1 MSSVDSTKSADLKVR
16 VEDVES
22 KEQTPLD
29 AHYDLARMIDWRM
42 LPLLGLLYSVALID
56 RTNLGIARTAG
67 MEEDLRLDIGERYSL
82 ASMIYFI
89 PYTLLQIPGNIILRW
104 LGARTWLTICV
115 VGWGFAQLG
124 MAFVTTWGYLSL
136 CRVFLGVF
144 ESGFFPSLV
153 FIITTWYKRYE
164 VQKRLAIFYLSSILV
179 GSFSSLLA
187 YGITFLKGKAD
198 LNGWQWIF
206 LLEGI
211 FTVLLGI
218 LSWLFIPDFPDKA
231 TFLNDTQRKVST
243 LLLSHETI
251 VYPVFQMI
259 LDRVEADRGDSIP
272 DAMTWAKLF
281 KHLRDPLLWAFGAS
295 ILHIYVGKLLTLSL
309 AALMFLASTVPA
321 YAIVFFVTIILRGM
335 GYTEALALLLTA
347 PPGVFAAAVC
357 FFFAWL
363 ADRTRHR
370 ALWLFVE
377 NLICITGLA
386 IAAYSKNDPVRYF
399 GLFLVNAGATSAIPG
414 VLAYS
419 ANNITSHTKR
429 SVQTATIIASGGIG
443 GIFATTVFRQKDY
456 PRYVNGLWAT
466 MGLQILMLFILGITT
481 LVFRRRNRLRREG
494 KIGPLE
500 GQPAFYYTL

>member
-1 MSSVDSTKSADLKVR
+1 MSSGDSMKSADFKVK

-22 KEQTPLD
+22 REPTPLD
-29 AHYDLARMIDWRM
+29 AHYDPAFVRKTIRMVDWRM

-231 TFLNDTQRKVST
+231 TFLNDTQRK
-243 LLLSHETI
+243 
-251 VYPVFQMI
+251 MI

-272 DAMTWAKLF
+272 DAMSWEKLF
-281 KHLRDPLLWAFGAS
+281 KHLSDPLLWAF
-295 ILHIYVGKLLTLSL
+295 
-309 AALMFLASTVPA
+309 ALMFLASTVPA

-386 IAAYSKNDPVRYF
+386 IAAYSKSDPVRYF

-500 GQPAFYYTL
+500 GQPGFYYTL